1 MVEFPAAEEG
11 IERKASLPSR
21 KPPPVGETGQRGEQQ

>member
-11 IERKASLPSR
+11 IERKASLPLR
-21 KPPPVGETGQRGEQQ
+21 KPPAVGETG